1 MMSKINNPFDTFMDT
16 MVAEL
21 IAMPDEQVLDG
32 LNPGAIQAEG
42 LGLLKAAKAT
52 AGQRRL
58 AAAKVGVTSRKE
70 LPSEKSPVTVS
81 LDEARRYLARAANDS
96 RYTLAARGLGEL
108 SDEEVL
114 RLYNQIKSLE
124 STNGGESST

>member
-32 LNPGAIQAEG
+32 LNAGAIQAEG

-58 AAAKVGVTSRKE
+58 AAAKAGVASRKG
-70 LPSEKSPVTVS
+70 LPSEMSPATVS
-81 LDEARRYLARAANDS
+81 LDR
-96 RYTLAARGLGEL
+96 
-108 SDEEVL
+108 
-114 RLYNQIKSLE
+114 
-124 STNGGESST
+124 

>member
-1 MMSKINNPFDTFMDT
+1 MMNRIENPFDTFMDV

-32 LNPGAIQAEG
+32 LDPSAVQAEG

-58 AAAKVGVTSRKE
+58 AAAKAGVASRKE
-70 LPSEKSPVTVS
+70 QASEISQTNVS
-81 LDEARRYLARAANDS
+81 LDEARRYLAQAANDN

-108 SDEEVL
+108 SDDEVL
-114 RLYNQIKSLE
+114 RLYIQIKSLE
-124 STNGGESST
+124 STDGGESST